1 MSSSLF
7 DEGEVS
13 DLDQQLGDIRARLLA
28 FSSNLADTL
37 TKTPDEIIGG
47 HNHNNIVETFES
59 LEEKRD
65 DMLDDDY
72 TFRFVFWWLLFDLSS
87 LLSWFISFSWN

>member
-47 HNHNNIVETFES
+47 HHHHNIFETFES

-72 TFRFVFWWLLFDLSS
+72 TFKFLFLILLFDLA
-87 LLSWFISFSWN
+87 LF